1 MMNKGEKPHDKPYPV
16 SAQYLHDITGS
27 QTKQLWKFRQSLKAA
42 LDTLKAVGVLADW
55 HIDEADKVHFVKA

>member
-1 MMNKGEKPHDKPYPV
+1 MMNKGETLHYKPYPV

-55 HIDEADKVHFVKA
+55 HIDEADKAHFVKA